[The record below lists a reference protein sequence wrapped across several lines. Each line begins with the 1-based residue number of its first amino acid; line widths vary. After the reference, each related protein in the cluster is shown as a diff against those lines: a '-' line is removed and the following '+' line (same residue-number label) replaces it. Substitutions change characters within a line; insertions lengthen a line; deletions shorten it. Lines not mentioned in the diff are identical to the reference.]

1 MTGNKTL
8 FVTSLYSKLGDT
20 KFGGRIGRIHHYLG
34 SLKTILNMEQDFVIY
49 TSDIEEKEIIE
60 SSIDMVKYK
69 DNIRIIL
76 YDLNSHPNHEYFQEK
91 LNGFNKIDAHRCYE
105 IMHNKTTWMNNHI
118 NEDYDFI
125 YWIDCGLSHGG
136 LFPLKYRGGSDSFA
150 DHFKCS
156 LFTPKVV
163 ENLNKCTDKIT
174 LLSGDQ
180 SYHLF
185 DSSANDKFFTD
196 VVKDTKY
203 HIIGG
208 MFGGPKS
215 LVINLIN
222 EYQIALDKM
231 IEFDVLHRE
240 EQLLSYLFM
249 KDKDSYNQLIFT
261 TWHHEDSDMAQYNIE
276 SEIYFYNIFE
286 NLNK

>member
-1 MTGNKTL
+1 MESTPFRRFIISASAATKKCRKRKRFLILTL
-8 FVTSLYSKLGDT
+8 H
-20 KFGGRIGRIHHYLG
+20 FGQRIRNL
-34 SLKTILNMEQDFVIY
+34 LK
-49 TSDIEEKEIIE
+49 
-60 SSIDMVKYK
+60 
-69 DNIRIIL
+69 
-76 YDLNSHPNHEYFQEK
+76 
-91 LNGFNKIDAHRCYE
+91 
-105 IMHNKTTWMNNHI
+105 
-118 NEDYDFI
+118 
-125 YWIDCGLSHGG
+125 
-136 LFPLKYRGGSDSFA
+136 
-150 DHFKCS
+150 
-156 LFTPKVV
+156 PKVV

-276 SEIYFYNIFE
+276 NEIYFYNIFE